1 MEKTITNLSISKCIR
16 ASSSWRLQK
25 HATTFRGWT
34 CLDFCADNITLQAYN
49 FVNLYNLW
57 KCN

>member
-49 FVNLYNLW
+49 FVNFV
-57 KCN
+57 